1 MKQVNRVLSFLFVF
15 ALLLAACAPAPAA
28 TPEPSP
34 DAPAQPA
41 QAAAPAQPST
51 DGQQVLLKVVD
62 TMARDIDSQMMNDLN
77 ALFET
82 EHPGVKISRE
92 SKSFDDMK
100 TTAKLMLSAADGPDV
115 VMVNQGRA
123 DMGALV
129 AANLLVDLTPYA
141 QQYGWVDYMSSGIA
155 ARNSF
160 SSDGKKFGEGNLYGV
175 PFTSEFVGVYYNRD
189 VFEEN
194 GIEIPNTFAEFEAT
208 CDALKAAGV
217 TPIVFG
223 SLDGWPTIHVF
234 SEIHYN
240 WVDQAWLDDFVYGR
254 NNASF
259 AIDGN
264 VTAATRLNE
273 WIAKGYFSPDFSGIG
288 YDDSTNAFVAGQGAM
303 MITGSWMASTFAEN
317 APGKMGF
324 FLMPGLTENAKRLST
339 GGTGL
344 AMAIRQGSA
353 NADIAAEYINFLVS
367 ETAASAMAAIGY
379 PTLRPVAPAADAEAL
394 IFDQVNAWEYM
405 VENNLVGHYL
415 DWASPTMYDAINGA
429 LAELVAG
436 RITPEEF
443 TTKVQ
448 EEYARSLEALNP

>member
-1 MKQVNRVLSFLFVF
+1 MKHLYRVLSVLFVF
-15 ALLLAACAPAPAA
+15 AMLLAACAPAPAA
-28 TPEPSP
+28 APES
-34 DAPAQPA
+34 PAQPA
-41 QAAAPAQPST
+41 QPDALAAPAQPST
-51 DGQQVLLKVVD
+51 DGQQVVLKVVD
-62 TMARDIDSQMMNDLN
+62 TMARDVDSKMMDDLN
-77 ALFET
+77 AIFEA

-100 TTAKLMLSAADGPDV
+100 TTARLLLSAADGPDV

-141 QQYGWVDYMSSGIA
+141 QQYGWVDYMSPGIA

-160 SSDGKKFGEGNLYGV
+160 SPDGKKFGEGNLYGV
-175 PFTSEFVGVYYNRD
+175 PFTSEFVGVYYNREI
-189 VFEEN
+189 FEQN
-194 GIEIPNTFAEFEAT
+194 GIEIPKTFAEFEAA

-223 SLDGWPTIHVF
+223 SLDGWPTIHIF

-240 WVDQAWLDDFVYGR
+240 WVEQDWLDDFLYGR
-254 NNASF
+254 NNVSF

-264 VTAATRLNE
+264 VTAAERLNE
-273 WIAKGYFSPDFSGIG
+273 WIARGYFSEDFSGIG
-288 YDDSTNAFVAGQGAM
+288 YGDSTNAFVAGQGAM

-317 APGKMGF
+317 APGKIGF
-324 FLMPGLTENAKRLST
+324 FLMPGLTENTKRLST

-379 PTLRPVAPAADAEAL
+379 PTLRPVAPAADADAL
-394 IFDQVNAWEYM
+394 ILDQVKAWEYM

-436 RITPEEF
+436 RISPEEF
-443 TTKVQ
+443 AQKVQ
-448 EEYARSLEALNP
+448 DEYASSLKILNP